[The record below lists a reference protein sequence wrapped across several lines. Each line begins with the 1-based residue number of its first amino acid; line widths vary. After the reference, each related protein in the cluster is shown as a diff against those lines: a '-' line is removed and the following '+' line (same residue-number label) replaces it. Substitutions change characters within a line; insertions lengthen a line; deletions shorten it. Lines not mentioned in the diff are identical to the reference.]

1 MISRYKVSLKNLRIW
16 NGVDETIDHGVD
28 AVTIE
33 NGYLTFVGSS
43 EDLDTTATD
52 SVVKDMSG
60 LSMIP
65 GLIDAHIHL
74 CLDPHIKDPLEQDK
88 LTRGELLQGMTNRA
102 RAMLEA
108 GITSARDLGG
118 GQWLELEVRESINRG
133 EMIGPR
139 LICSGQPITSVKG
152 HCHFWGGEAADGAE
166 ALKVLARQL
175 EHKVDLIKVM
185 ATGGNITHGSRPVD
199 AQFDEET
206 LSLIVNTAHKHGLR
220 VAAHCHGTSGIR
232 NAAAAGVT
240 TIEHCSWVGDEGWGK
255 AFDPEVVARI
265 VKQGIWVSPT
275 INSGWKRFA
284 GNSNFADLLHGNYD
298 RMREAGVKLI
308 ASTDAGIPNVLHHH
322 LPLAIPVF
330 AHFAGL
336 TATEALR
343 AATSDCAEAIGLG
356 GVTGQ
361 ISEGYSAD
369 FVLYDGDPTSDL
381 AVLATPVQVYKQG
394 ESALAL

>member
-1 MISRYKVSLKNLRIW
+1 MTPYKVSLKNLRIW
-16 NGVDETIDHGVD
+16 NGVDETIDHGID
-28 AVTIE
+28 AVTFE
-33 NGYLTFVGSS
+33 NGFLTFVGSS
-43 EDLDTTATD
+43 EELGSSTKE
-52 SVVKDMSG
+52 SVVKDMGG

-74 CLDPHIKDPLEQDK
+74 CLNPHIKDPLEQDK
-88 LTRGELLQGMTNRA
+88 LTREELLQGMTDRA
-102 RAMLEA
+102 RAMLAA

-118 GQWLELEVRESINRG
+118 GQWLELEIRESINRG

-152 HCHFWGGEAADGAE
+152 HCHFWGGEAADGSD

-185 ATGGNITHGSRPVD
+185 ATGGNITRGSRPVD
-199 AQFDEET
+199 AQFDEEI
-206 LSLIVNTAHKHGLR
+206 LSLIVNTAQSQGLR

-232 NAAAAGVT
+232 NAAAAGVA

-275 INSGWKRFA
+275 ISSGWKRFA
-284 GNSNFADLLHGNYD
+284 GNSNFADLLKGNYD
-298 RMREAGVKLI
+298 RMREGGVKLI
-308 ASTDAGIPNVLHHH
+308 ASTDAGIPNVLHHD

-361 ISEGYSAD
+361 IREGYSAD

-381 AVLATPVQVYKQG
+381 DVLGSPVQVYKHG
-394 ESALAL
+394 ESALTL